1 MIHTEPSWKS
11 YLVETTEPI
20 FTPEQCDIISKLGRS
35 MPPQNAQVG
44 VGSGGKYDTKT
55 RISHISWIP
64 FNHPDAIPMYKKLE
78 DMMHKTNRRHFG
90 FERYVLLMNKH
101 NILNTLRVVFTIG
114 ILIVI

>member
-1 MIHTEPSWKS
+1 MIHTEPNWKS

-20 FTPEQCDIISKLGRS
+20 FTPEQCDIISRLGRS

-44 VGSGGKYDTKT
+44 GGSGGKYDTKT

-78 DMMHKTNRRHFG
+78 EMIYKTNRRHFG
-90 FERYVLLMNKH
+90 FENMAINEQAQYTE
-101 NILNTLRVVFTIG
+101 IS
-114 ILIVI
+114 

>member
-1 MIHTEPSWKS
+1 MIYTEPNWKS

-44 VGSGGKYDTKT
+44 GGSGDKYDTKT

-64 FNHPDAIPMYKKLE
+64 FDHPDAIPMSVSYTHLTLP
-78 DMMHKTNRRHFG
+78 TNR
-90 FERYVLLMNKH
+90 EV
-101 NILNTLRVVFTIG
+101 
-114 ILIVI
+114 

>member
-44 VGSGGKYDTKT
+44 GGSGGKYDTKT
-55 RISHISWIP
+55 RISHIL
-64 FNHPDAIPMYKKLE
+64 A
-78 DMMHKTNRRHFG
+78 G
-90 FERYVLLMNKH
+90 FHLIILMPYQCIRN
-101 NILNTLRVVFTIG
+101 
-114 ILIVI
+114 